1 MAVRFSLYYAA
12 LFLVV
17 GIFMP
22 FWPAWLKSRGLDAG
36 QISIILSVAIWLRV
50 LANPVMAHFAD
61 RSGAHRTIIMIS
73 AAGAAGVYLLF
84 SFVHGFWMLFAA
96 NILASILF
104 MALIPLGENLASRSA
119 TPYGFDYGRVRL
131 WGSITF
137 ILAAYAGGAVIERTG
152 DSVIPWML
160 AAALGGAFLASCG
173 LPQQRLRERDRAHS
187 SLPAAVLLRNK
198 TFLIF
203 LAGASFLQASHAILY
218 MFGTIHWRAAGI
230 PDSMIGALW
239 AEGVIAE
246 IVLFAFSGAVVAR
259 VGPVRLMLIA
269 ALAGAVRWTVL
280 AETTD
285 IALLIAVQWL
295 HGLTFGAAHLAAIF
309 YLLREIPDQM
319 SASAQSLYSGFAV
332 GLAMG
337 LVMLA
342 GGWLYES
349 VGGAAFHA
357 MTVLSLAGGLVVL
370 LLARTRNQ
378 RDSSS

>member
-17 GIFMP
+17 GLFMP
-22 FWPAWLKSRGLDAG
+22 FWPAWLESRGLDAG
-36 QISIILSVAIWLRV
+36 QISVILSVAIWLRV

-61 RSGAHRTIIMIS
+61 RTGAHRTIIMIS

-84 SFVHGFWMLFAA
+84 SFVHGFWMLFAV

-119 TPYGFDYGRVRL
+119 APYGFDYGRVRL
-131 WGSITF
+131 WGSLTF
-137 ILAAYAGGAVIERTG
+137 ILSAYAGGAVIERTG
-152 DSVIPWML
+152 DFVIPWML
-160 AAALGGAFLASCG
+160 AAALACALLAASG
-173 LPQQRLRERDRAHS
+173 LPQQRARERIPSHGRF
-187 SLPAAVLLRNK
+187 PAIVLLRNR

-203 LAGASFLQASHAILY
+203 LAGGSFLQASHAVLY

-230 PDSMIGALW
+230 PDSVIGALW

-259 VGPVRLMLIA
+259 LGPVRLMLIA
-269 ALAGAVRWTVL
+269 ALAGIVRWTVL

-285 IALLIAVQWL
+285 IAVLISVQWL

-309 YLLREIPDQM
+309 YLLREIPDRM

-332 GLAMG
+332 GLVMG

-342 GGWLYES
+342 GGQLYES

-357 MTVLSLAGGLVVL
+357 MTVLSVAGGLVAL
-370 LLARTRNQ
+370 LLARSRGQ